1 VAAFE
6 TTCRVVALGVSCT
19 LDKEAVTSVSSVE
32 PTKASFALRL
42 TDGMRDAD
50 PKSVEATTPIPEFES
65 KADVLIPATI
75 PVPEKEVVLSFLFE
89 LLALLFFTREL
100 MESSFCEFFEIMKS
114 NSGVV
119 SPSFCRNLFSLE
131 LTSSKE

>member
-1 VAAFE
+1 VG
-6 TTCRVVALGVSCT
+6 CRAGVSCT

-65 KADVLIPATI
+65 KADVLILQPLKSRK
-75 PVPEKEVVLSFLFE
+75 KEVVLSFY
-89 LLALLFFTREL
+89 
-100 MESSFCEFFEIMKS
+100 S
-114 NSGVV
+114 NHYAIVFHERTYGKQ
-119 SPSFCRNLFSLE
+119 FL
-131 LTSSKE
+131 